1 MKLSY
6 NLTLE
11 QSQKL
16 IMTPELRQAIQL
28 LQYNSLELNEYI
40 NKEIEENPLLEMENT
55 NIDIASIDTETIT
68 KDRNKEQEID
78 WKEYL
83 EKYDDYS
90 YRPQVDRNQKE
101 YTYESF
107 TSYDLTLREQLISQ
121 LTLVRLSP
129 KEYKIG
135 EYIIQ
140 SLGENGYLNYP
151 LEDIATKMKSTIAEV
166 EAVLE
171 VVQTFEPLGVGAR
184 DLVECLLIQISAQ
197 NIKDHLIKV
206 IIREHLDDLAH
217 NRLTKIAKE
226 ENVDLLKVQ
235 RACDLIRTLEPKPGR
250 SFDGN
255 YDDVKYI
262 VPDASIKFMDG
273 EYIVQINDV
282 TGPRLNI
289 NNFYKSLIKDGG
301 DKETTEY
308 LSDKLNSAMWI
319 IRSIEQRRQTIFKVI
334 ESILKFQLEF
344 FKEGDKSL
352 VPLTLK
358 DVAEDI
364 EMHESTISRATNNKY
379 VQTPRGLFELKYFF
393 TTGLTSSTGEDISAT
408 SIKSIIKDII
418 ESENCKKPYSDQK
431 IADILIDKGNN
442 ISRRTVAK
450 YRDEL
455 EIPSSTMRRRY

>member
-40 NKEIEENPLLEMENT
+40 NKEMQENPLLEMENVA
-55 NIDIASIDTETIT
+55 IDGENVVKVD
-68 KDRNKEQEID
+68 KEQEID

-83 EKYDDYS
+83 EKYDDFS
-90 YRPQVDRNQKE
+90 YRPQVDKNQKE
-101 YTYESF
+101 YNLESF
-107 TSYDLTLREQLISQ
+107 TTYDLTLREHLISQ
-121 LTLVRLSP
+121 LTLVKLNP
-129 KEYKIG
+129 QQYKIG

-140 SLGENGYLNYP
+140 SLNENGYLNIS
-151 LEDIATKMKSTIAEV
+151 LEDIASQLKASLDDV
-166 EAVLE
+166 ESILE
-171 VVQTFEPLGVGAR
+171 IVQTFEPLGVGAR
-184 DLVECLLIQISAQ
+184 SLEECLLIQVNASD
-197 NIKDHLIKV
+197 IKGELIKK
-206 IIREHLDDLAH
+206 IIKEYLNDLGH
-217 NRLTKIAKE
+217 NRLLKIAKE
-226 ENVDLLKVQ
+226 ENLDLLKVQ
-235 RACDLIRTLEPKPGR
+235 RACDFIRTLEPKPGR
-250 SFDGN
+250 SFQGN
-255 YDDVKYI
+255 YEDIKY
-262 VPDASIKFMDG
+262 VVADASIQFIDG
-273 EYIVQINDV
+273 EYIIQINDS
-282 TGPRLNI
+282 TGPKLNI
-289 NNFYKSLIKDGG
+289 NNFYKSLIKEDG
-301 DKETTEY
+301 DKETSEY
-308 LSDKLNSAMWI
+308 LSNKLNSAMWI
-319 IRSIEQRRQTIFKVI
+319 IKSIEQRRETIYKVI

-364 EMHESTISRATNNKY
+364 EMHESTISRATNGKY

-393 TTGLTSSTGEDISAT
+393 STGLSSLIGDDVSST

-418 ESENCKKPYSDQK
+418 DSEDNKKPLSDQK
-431 IADILIDKGNN
+431 IADILKGKGNS

-455 EIPSSTMRRRY
+455 EIPSSSMRRRY

>member
-28 LQYNSLELNEYI
+28 LQYNSLELNEYL
-40 NKEIEENPLLEMENT
+40 NKEIQENPLLEMEAVKVELE
-55 NIDIASIDTETIT
+55 DISIDNS
-68 KDRNKEQEID
+68 KDQAID

-83 EKYDDYS
+83 EKYEDYS
-90 YRPQVDRNQKE
+90 YRPQVDKNHKE
-101 YTYESF
+101 YTVESF
-107 TSYDLTLREQLISQ
+107 TSYDLTLREHLISQ
-121 LTLVRLSP
+121 LTLVKLTP

-140 SLGENGYLNYP
+140 SLNENGYLNI
-151 LEDIATKMKSTIAEV
+151 LIEDIASQLGVSAEEV
-166 EAVLE
+166 DSVLK
-171 VVQTFEPLGVGAR
+171 VVQTFEPSGVAAR
-184 DLVECLLIQISAQ
+184 SLVECLLIQVEAK
-197 NIKDHLIKV
+197 NIKGTLIKK
-206 IIREHLDDLAH
+206 IINNYLSDLGH
-217 NRLTKIAKE
+217 NRLGKIAKE
-226 ENVDLLKVQ
+226 ENIDLLKVQ
-235 RACDLIRTLEPKPGR
+235 RACDFIRALEPKPGR
-250 SFDGN
+250 SFSGN
-255 YDDVKYI
+255 YDEVKYI
-262 VPDASIKFMDG
+262 VPDATIQFVDG
-273 EYIVQINDV
+273 KYNILINEV

-289 NNFYKSLIKDGG
+289 NNFYKNLLKEGG

-308 LSDKLNSAMWI
+308 LSNKLNSAMWI
-319 IRSIEQRRQTIFKVI
+319 IKSIEQRRQTIYKVI
-334 ESILKFQLEF
+334 QSILKFQLEF
-344 FKEGDKSL
+344 FNEGDKNL

-364 EMHESTISRATNNKY
+364 DMHESTISRATNGKY

-393 TTGLTSSTGEDISAT
+393 STGLASTSGEDISAT

-418 ESENCKKPYSDQK
+418 DSEDNKKPYSDQK
-431 IADILIDKGNN
+431 IADILKDKGNS

-450 YRDEL
+450 YRDEM